1 MNKMLI
7 SKMVPAEQLPEQFKE
22 DLAVTPETMLRV
34 TVEVASGGK
43 KPRRSKEEFLAAI
56 HKITD
61 HLATLPV
68 LDDRTADEVL
78 GYDENGLPT

>member
-7 SKMVPAEQLPEQFKE
+7 SKMVPADQLPSQFKE
-22 DLAVTPETMLRV
+22 NLAVTPKTMLRV
-34 TVEVASGGK
+34 TVEVASGEK

-68 LDDRTADEVL
+68 LDDRPLEEML
-78 GYDENGLPT
+78 YDEHGLPE

>member
-7 SKMVPAEQLPEQFKE
+7 SKMVPADQLPSQFKE
-22 DLAVTPETMLRV
+22 DLAVTPKTMLRV
-34 TVEVASGGK
+34 TVEVASGRR
-43 KPRRSKEEFLAAI
+43 KPRQSKEEFLAAI

-68 LDDRTADEVL
+68 LDDRPLEEML
-78 GYDENGLPT
+78 YDEHGLPK